1 MLSNQ
6 ANLRRSYLR
15 GHSTTITSSLK
26 GIDKAKPLEDNALE
40 VILQSRDSCLAIID
54 AMPLEWLANNKRI
67 KNMTNLRRDKGKERN
82 AVIKLNNEYVGIG
95 VLSGIMLPEVIARA
109 KRDTALYSLTDNQ
122 VNAMLFAWCHSRVNY
137 IVFTLDNILP
147 YYYSKL
153 KLSAVRLIVR
163 ELVGLGYLQEV
174 SYAEVYKLTNMLQ
187 GRKQV
192 KYYRISRNGEKL
204 MLRFFKYYFVQFERL
219 TKAFYN
225 VDLLRKMTIED
236 ED

>member
-1 MLSNQ
+1 
-6 ANLRRSYLR
+6 
-15 GHSTTITSSLK
+15 
-26 GIDKAKPLEDNALE
+26 
-40 VILQSRDSCLAIID
+40 
-54 AMPLEWLANNKRI
+54 MPLEWLANNKRI

-153 KLSAVRLIVR
+153 KRSAVRLIVR